1 MAHDIIYVNAD
12 GEYLHDLISKHGN
25 HYVTTSPELAD
36 AASFS
41 INLKPRLLKR
51 LGFRAVKYT
60 DCLHS
65 TTPHW
70 DDQR

>member
-1 MAHDIIYVNAD
+1 MAHDIIYINND
-12 GEYLHDLISKHGN
+12 GEYLHDIVSKHGN
-25 HYVTTSPELAD
+25 HYVTTSPDLAD
-36 AASFS
+36 AVSME
-41 INLKPRLLKR
+41 INLRPRLLKR
-51 LGFRAVKYT
+51 LGFKAVLYT